1 MLVLIPRHGPISK
14 SLAHIFYPCISC
26 NNISL
31 LLHCKCIQYL
41 TFLSMMICLVQ
52 WHEYRNAGTF
62 TAIFS
67 LISFNI
73 RKSTICSACEFCF
86 EVRHFAHAQWDFL
99 SPLIRYASIRINKP
113 FNNMLFRIIFT
124 HELMIYDN
132 NGKYLP
138 LCIF

>member
-14 SLAHIFYPCISC
+14 SRAHIFYSCICC
-26 NNISL
+26 NDINSL
-31 LLHCKCIQYL
+31 LHSICIQYL
-41 TFLSMMICLVQ
+41 TFWYMLICLPQ
-52 WHEYRNAGTF
+52 WYQYRSTE
-62 TAIFS
+62 ILS
-67 LISFNI
+67 LIYISNI
-73 RKSTICSACEFCF
+73 KSTICSACEFCF
-86 EVRHFAHAQWDFL
+86 DVRHFAQAQWDFL